1 MVYIL
6 MADGFEEIEGIMV
19 VDLLRRARIDIKMVS
34 IHDRLE
40 IVSSHNVPIKTDMLI
55 SEMPEDAEMIVLPG
69 GLKGTNNLKASEEV
83 KNVILRQNEKGGYLA
98 AICAAPTVYG
108 MLGLLKGKKATCYPG
123 LEDGLI
129 GAEWTGDD
137 VTVAVDGNFITS
149 RSLATSVDFALTIIE
164 ILKDKET
171 ADKVAAGVVYRGW

>member
-34 IHDRLE
+34 ISDD
-40 IVSSHNVPIKTDMLI
+40 IMVTSSHSVPIKTDMLLKD
-55 SEMPEDAEMIVLPG
+55 MPEDAEMIVLPG
-69 GLKGTNNLKASEEV
+69 GLKGTNNLKASAAVKEV
-83 KNVILRQNEKGGYLA
+83 ITRQNEKGGWLA

-108 MLGLLKGKKATCYPG
+108 EIGLLKGKKATCYPG
-123 LEDGLI
+123 LEEGLV
-129 GAEWTGDD
+129 GAEWTGPD
-137 VTVAVDGNFITS
+137 VTVAVDGNFITI

>member
-34 IHDRLE
+34 ISDTKDV
-40 IVSSHNVPIKTDMLI
+40 ISSHNVPIKTDILIDEMEEDYDML
-55 SEMPEDAEMIVLPG
+55 VLPG
-69 GLKGTNNLKASEEV
+69 GLKGTNNLKASLKVKEV
-83 KNVILRQNEKGGYLA
+83 ITKQYEKGGYLA

-108 MLGLLKGKKATCYPG
+108 EMGLLKGKKATCYPG

-129 GAEWTGDD
+129 GAEWTGDS
-137 VTVAVDGNFITS
+137 VTVAVDGKFITS
-149 RSLATSVDFALTIIE
+149 RSLATSVDFALKIIE
-164 ILKDKET
+164 ILAGKEA